1 MTDDQGYLQ
10 KLLTEIKGETK
21 QLALM
26 EVCGTHTMAIARS
39 GVRELVPPMS
49 NCYPDPVVRFV
60 SRPRGI
66 SMRSWRW

>member
-26 EVCGTHTMAIARS
+26 EVCGTHTMAIARMMNTQ
-39 GVRELVPPMS
+39 P
-49 NCYPDPVVRFV
+49 CQV
-60 SRPRGI
+60 SFNHSASRI
-66 SMRSWRW
+66 TAILTKA